1 MYEHGEWIK
10 TFLIF
15 FICQTFEFWK
25 SLKDLGGAQDTPA
38 GNLFEVV
45 SRPKRQ
51 TVE

>member
-1 MYEHGEWIK
+1 MVSGSK
-10 TFLIF
+10 RSLIF
-15 FICQTFEFWK
+15 SFAKRLNFGILAK
-25 SLKDLGGAQDTPA
+25 IVGDAQDTPA